1 RHPGRAVR
9 IVRPLVLFMRRM
21 LVLPDP
27 ATAEDPQRRL
37 RRACAELERR
47 LRAGEDCRAEQFL
60 EAYPGM
66 ASDPD
71 SALELI
77 RAEWL
82 ARKALGRS
90 GSSEEWLA
98 RFPQW
103 RESLQS
109 WFDRDA
115 APLDTTDRGVR
126 TLPQRGGHATA
137 ERDE

>member
-60 EAYPGM
+60 EAYPGL

-82 ARKALGRS
+82 VRKALGQS
-90 GSSEEWLA
+90 GGSDEWLA

-103 RESLQS
+103 RVPLQH
-109 WFDRDA
+109 WLDRQA
-115 APLDTTDRGVR
+115 GPSATTDG
-126 TLPQRGGHATA
+126 
-137 ERDE
+137 